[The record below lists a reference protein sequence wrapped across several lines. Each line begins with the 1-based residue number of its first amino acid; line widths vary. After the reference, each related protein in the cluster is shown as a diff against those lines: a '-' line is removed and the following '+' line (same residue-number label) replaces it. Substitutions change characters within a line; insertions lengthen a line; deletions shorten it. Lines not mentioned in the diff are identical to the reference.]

1 MQQSNASGYNLLN
14 LGGGAEFKQNVMG
27 IMSDLNTGELVEV
40 TAVDSSGNSP
50 VGFVSVKVLTLR
62 ANADNKNVQL
72 GEIHNVPYFRL
83 QGGANAVIV
92 DPEVG
97 DIGFCGFCSRDTS
110 IVKRIR
116 AMAPQSVYRTS
127 DISDAFFFGGW
138 SSKAPEQ
145 YIWFDGDNVRIKAT
159 AKVIIDAPMT
169 EVEQNMLI
177 KGSLVTT
184 GTITSQTNVIDP
196 KGSMDKMRTEYN
208 SHTHPENGQGNNTS
222 TPNQPMG

>member
-1 MQQSNASGYNLLN
+1 MRILS
-14 LGGGAEFKQNVMG
+14 
-27 IMSDLNTGELVEV
+27 ID
-40 TAVDSSGNSP
+40 P
-50 VGFVSVKVLTLR
+50 FV
-62 ANADNKNVQL
+62 

-83 QGGANAVIV
+83 QGGTNAVII

-145 YIWFDGDNVRIKAT
+145 YI
-159 AKVIIDAPMT
+159 
-169 EVEQNMLI
+169 
-177 KGSLVTT
+177 
-184 GTITSQTNVIDP
+184 
-196 KGSMDKMRTEYN
+196 
-208 SHTHPENGQGNNTS
+208 
-222 TPNQPMG
+222 